1 MATSGVTVYNQ
12 SVEEV
17 MRMAFFHIGRYG
29 LGRTIDANDYSIAF
43 SILNTMIKAWSAD
56 LHLWAKQEG
65 MLFLTPYTSLYS
77 LDDLSSSARFAKLE
91 DTTTDRLTEN
101 AAAAATTLEMD
112 TSGLTIGYNI
122 GIVLDTLDLFWTTIA
137 TIPDSTS
144 LTITDALPSAASQGR
159 LVYTYSIKA
168 NKPMRVLDCRLLSG
182 FDDGSSTSQIE
193 LPMSGIAYQ
202 DYWQIAATTLNGQ
215 YPNQFHYEPKV
226 QNGNFYIW
234 PRPMDCSVRIQLTY
248 ERELQDLVSLNN
260 NFDLPVEWLEPLQW
274 QLALRLCPGYGKADR
289 LPMIA
294 QIASDRLQDLKDWD
308 NEINYVQLTPNLQGN
323 QYE

>member
-1 MATSGVTVYNQ
+1 MATSGVTQYNQ
-12 SVEEV
+12 TVEEV

-29 LGRTIDANDYSIAF
+29 LGRTVDADDYAIAF

-56 LHLWAKQEG
+56 FHLWARQEG
-65 MLFLTPYTSLYS
+65 MLFLDQYTSLYS
-77 LDDLSSSARFAKLE
+77 LDDAANSARFADKE
-91 DTTTDRLTEN
+91 DTTTDQLTAN
-101 AAAAATTLEMD
+101 AAAAATTLELD
-112 TSGLTIGYNI
+112 STGLTVGYNV
-122 GIVLDTLDLFWTTIA
+122 GIVLDTLGLFWTTIA

-144 LTITDALPSAASQGR
+144 ITITDPLPSEASSGR
-159 LVYTYSIKA
+159 LVYTYSVRA
-168 NKPMRVLDCRLLSG
+168 NKPMRVLDARLISG
-182 FDDGSSTSQIE
+182 FDATTSTSQIE
-193 LPMSGIAYQ
+193 LPMSSIAYQ

-215 YPNQFHYEPKV
+215 YPNQFNYEPKLS
-226 QNGNFYIW
+226 QGNLYIW

-248 ERELQDLVSLNN
+248 ERELQDLVSLDN